1 MTDKN
6 GRFVLSYDNA
16 RSIGL
21 KCDYILENELLGAMF
36 WDDAGDDSNDT
47 LHKTIANP
55 PNQVLRVMKR
65 EDELA
70 SIAAGRSPESVQQEA
85 EEAARKAEEA
95 RNPEPVDTT
104 PQISGEKVAYM
115 SGTSDM
121 QFDTSIPGYPH
132 GGHSARTGRI
142 PALW

>member
-47 LHKTIANP
+47 LHKTIANKLLL
-55 PNQVLRVMKR
+55 NLT
-65 EDELA
+65 D
-70 SIAAGRSPESVQQEA
+70 
-85 EEAARKAEEA
+85 
-95 RNPEPVDTT
+95 NY
-104 PQISGEKVAYM
+104 ISYIY
-115 SGTSDM
+115 
-121 QFDTSIPGYPH
+121 Q
-132 GGHSARTGRI
+132 
-142 PALW
+142 